1 MHICYAFNDDIKK
14 TSFSFN
20 FLKMIE
26 ILILSLVQ
34 GITEFLPVSSS
45 SHLILISKFVNFEN
59 QGLSIDVS
67 LHIGSFIAVLTYF
80 YKDIFNFFEN
90 RELFIKIIVS
100 SIPVILI
107 GYVLVQTNFIGE
119 LRNIRVIAWM
129 TIIFGILLYISDRF
143 KLEKEIKTNFNFKV
157 ALIIGFFQAISLI
170 PGVSRSG
177 ITITAA
183 RFLNFKRFDSAKI
196 SFLLSI
202 PTLAAVSIYGFNN
215 ILIREDLNFSIIN
228 LFSIF
233 VSFLFSFLTIKIFL
247 KYIQKFNLNLI
258 IAYRIVLGLVLLYFA
273 YLQ

>member
-1 MHICYAFNDDIKK
+1 
-14 TSFSFN
+14 
-20 FLKMIE
+20 MIE

-45 SHLILISKFVNFEN
+45 SHLILFSKFVDFKN

-80 YKDIFNFFEN
+80 YKDIFNFIEN
-90 RELFIKIIVS
+90 RELFIKITIS

-107 GYVLVQTNFIGE
+107 GYILVQTNFIDE
-119 LRNIRVIAWM
+119 LRNIKIIAWM
-129 TIIFGILLYISDRF
+129 TVIFGILLYISDKF
-143 KLEKEIKTNFNFKV
+143 KLEKEIKTSFNLKV
-157 ALIIGFFQAISLI
+157 ALIIGCFQAISLI

-183 RFLNFKRFDSAKI
+183 RLLNFKRFDSAKI

-202 PTLAAVSIYGFNN
+202 PTLAAVSIYGLNN
-215 ILIREDLNFSIIN
+215 VITTEDLNFSIIN
-228 LFSIF
+228 LSSIF
-233 VSFLFSFLTIKIFL
+233 LSFLFSFFTIKFFL

-258 IAYRIVLGLVLLYFA
+258 VAYRIILGLILLYVA
-273 YLQ
+273 YL